1 MAISNLTPVVG
12 LWAKGRALPDFQST
26 AKCSLKRT
34 LSSVLRKYEGRR
46 RLLASDEEASH
57 LPTHLMSREYEIMPL
72 VISSMPSK
80 TIATDLHVS
89 QHTEEMHRAAVM
101 KKTGLNCLAARGRIG
116 FAVNLYEIG
125 ETAC

>member
-1 MAISNLTPVVG
+1 VLFETNFILREKT
-12 LWAKGRALPDFQST
+12 AL
-26 AKCSLKRT
+26 
-34 LSSVLRKYEGRR
+34 LRKYEKRRR
-46 RLLASDEEASH
+46 RLVSDEEASH

-89 QHTEEMHRAAVM
+89 QHTEEIHRAAVM
-101 KKTGLNCLAARGRIG
+101 KKTSLNCLAALGRIG